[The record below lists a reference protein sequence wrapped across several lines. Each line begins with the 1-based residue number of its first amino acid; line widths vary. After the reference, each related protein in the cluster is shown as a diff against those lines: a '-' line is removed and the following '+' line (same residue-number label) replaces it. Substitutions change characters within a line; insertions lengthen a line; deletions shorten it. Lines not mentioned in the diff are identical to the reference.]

1 MKRGFLLLPL
11 ITLALSAN
19 VDAQPNQNQKLLPP
33 PANLVIDGS
42 LTDWGDSLRYHN
54 DEKNIKYTLA
64 NDKENLYAAIRISER
79 LEQARV
85 LNAGITLSIDTRGK
99 KKETFSMTF
108 PLRYP
113 GSPAPAYTSFKDDG
127 GEITKEEREEL
138 MRERIT
144 TLRSI
149 KMTGFKDIE
158 NEMITTSN
166 TYGIKAAIDYDTN
179 GNLIYEAAIPL
190 KYFHDNDIS
199 KNDWA
204 FNFKINGLQKP
215 DHIAQNGNMDGGGGR
230 SGMGGGHGGMGGGGR
245 GGMGSGGRGGR
256 GGGMG
261 SGGNA
266 GSTDRGEIFKSID
279 FWEKFSLNQK

>member
-1 MKRGFLLLPL
+1 MKRSILLLPA
-11 ITLALSAN
+11 ITLALSATVN
-19 VDAQPNQNQKLLPP
+19 AQSKQNQSLLPP
-33 PANLVIDGS
+33 PANLVIDGN

-64 NDKENLYAAIRISER
+64 NDKENLYAAIRISDR

-85 LNAGITLSIDTRGK
+85 LNAGITISIDTHGK

-113 GSPAPAYTSFKDDG
+113 GTPAPAFTGFKDDS

-138 MRERIT
+138 TRERIT

-166 TYGIKAAIDYDTN
+166 TYGIKAAIDYDAD
-179 GNLIYEAAIPL
+179 GNLVYEAAIPL
-190 KYFHDNDIS
+190 KFFHADNIT
-199 KNDWA
+199 KNEWA
-204 FNFKINGLQKP
+204 FNFKINP
-215 DHIAQNGNMDGGGGR
+215 
-230 SGMGGGHGGMGGGGR
+230 
-245 GGMGSGGRGGR
+245 
-256 GGGMG
+256 
-261 SGGNA
+261 
-266 GSTDRGEIFKSID
+266 
-279 FWEKFSLNQK
+279 SLLPLFTVW

>member
-1 MKRGFLLLPL
+1 MKRSIPLLL
-11 ITLALSAN
+11 LAAIALYGQVN
-19 VDAQPNQNQKLLPP
+19 AQSKQVQKLLPP
-33 PANLVIDGS
+33 PANVTIDGN

-54 DEKNIKYTLA
+54 PEKNLNYTLA
-64 NDKENLYAAIRISER
+64 NDHDNLYAVIKISDR

-113 GSPAPAYTSFKDDG
+113 GSPAPALNQHKDDG
-127 GEITKEEREEL
+127 GEITREEREEL

-149 KMTGFKDIE
+149 KVTGFKDIE
-158 NEMITTSN
+158 GDMITTSN
-166 TYGIKAAIDYDTN
+166 TYGIKAAINYDAA
-179 GNLIYEAAIPL
+179 GNLIYETAIPV
-190 KYFHDNDIS
+190 KFFHAEDPAKS
-199 KNDWA
+199 EWA

-215 DHIAQNGNMDGGGGR
+215 DRTTEGGDMQGK
-230 SGMGGGHGGMGGGGR
+230 SGMGGGGGMGGGR
-245 GGMGSGGRGGR
+245 GGRGGR

-261 SGGNA
+261 RGPEGGNT
-266 GSTDRGEIFKSID
+266 GGEIFKSID
-279 FWEKFSLNQK
+279 FWEKYSLNQK

>member
-1 MKRGFLLLPL
+1 MKRSIVLLPV
-11 ITLALSAN
+11 ILALSTTVN
-19 VDAQPNQNQKLLPP
+19 AQSKQNQNLLLP

-42 LTDWGDSLRYHN
+42 LSDWGDSLRYHN
-54 DEKNIKYTLA
+54 QEKNIKYTLA
-64 NDKENLYAAIRISER
+64 NDKENLYAAIRISDR

-85 LNAGITLSIDTRGK
+85 LNAGITISIDTHGK

-113 GSPAPAYTSFKDDG
+113 GSPPAAFTSFKDDG

-138 MRERIT
+138 TRERIT

-166 TYGIKAAIDYDTN
+166 TYGIKAAVDYDAD

-190 KYFHDNDIS
+190 KFFHADDIA
-199 KNDWA
+199 KNEWA

-215 DHIAQNGNMDGGGGR
+215 DHSAQNGDTQGGGR
-230 SGMGGGHGGMGGGGR
+230 GGMGGGGR
-245 GGMGSGGRGGR
+245 GGTGGGRGGTGGGGRGGR
-256 GGGMG
+256 GMG
-261 SGGNA
+261 RGGNNS
-266 GSTDRGEIFKSID
+266 GSADRSEIFKSID
-279 FWEKFSLNQK
+279 FWDKFYLGQK